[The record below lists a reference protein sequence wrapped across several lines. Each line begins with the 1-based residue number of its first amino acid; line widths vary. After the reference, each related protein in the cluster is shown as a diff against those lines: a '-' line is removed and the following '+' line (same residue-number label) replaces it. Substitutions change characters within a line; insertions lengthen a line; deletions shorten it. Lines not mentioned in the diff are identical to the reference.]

1 MTIQLQMELVLEII
15 FILKIL
21 LKRILRVLST
31 FSLNKKK
38 TKKKNL
44 ILVFLK
50 FSISVLE
57 LENRFKKWLPWCKI
71 LLVKKFKLRCEKEEM
86 EMLQFLLQI
95 QPKQNSSCLERLSV
109 QLCRRFKT
117 LEIIIANNNYWIS
130 HILRDFLKKRNIW
143 MIFLTWIFRVDL

>member
-1 MTIQLQMELVLEII
+1 MTILLQMELVLEII

-21 LKRILRVLST
+21 LKRILRVLNT

-57 LENRFKKWLPWCKI
+57 LESLFKKWLPWCKI
-71 LLVKKFKLRCEKEEM
+71 LLVKKSKLRCEKEEM
-86 EMLQFLLQI
+86 ETWQFLLPI
-95 QPKQNSSCLERLSV
+95 QPKQNNFCLERLSV
-109 QLCRRFKT
+109 QLCKRFKM
-117 LEIIIANNNYWIS
+117 LEIIIANNNRWIS
-130 HILRDFLKKRNIW
+130 HILRDFLKKRNLWIS
-143 MIFLTWIFRVDL
+143 FLTWIFRVDL